1 MTDRTSSIEDNKRRV
16 IWYWYPDLISF
27 TMRCDCTLFQFQFSK
42 QIFNKNKQK
51 NLVKMKILTKK
62 LDKYCHLCQ
71 DPSDHWTRNCPT
83 LECHYCLGHSGLDL
97 IFENFVK
104 SKIYCQKIE
113 WYPKIN
119 SVKLIHFI
127 SRVFRYIWTLF

>member
-1 MTDRTSSIEDNKRRV
+1 
-16 IWYWYPDLISF
+16 
-27 TMRCDCTLFQFQFSK
+27 
-42 QIFNKNKQK
+42 
-51 NLVKMKILTKK
+51 MKILIKK

-83 LECHYCLGHSGLDL
+83 LECHYCLGHNSGLDL

-113 WYPKIN
+113 
-119 SVKLIHFI
+119 
-127 SRVFRYIWTLF
+127 